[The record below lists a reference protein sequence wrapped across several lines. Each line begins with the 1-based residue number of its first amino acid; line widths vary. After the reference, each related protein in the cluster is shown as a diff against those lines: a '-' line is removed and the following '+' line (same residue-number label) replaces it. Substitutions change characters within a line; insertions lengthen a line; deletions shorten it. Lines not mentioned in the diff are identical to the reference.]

1 MQRPAGSCGLSRL
14 RCSGIVLPV
23 SDYVPQAEDVAEAM
37 DRALFERL
45 QQLTPLQRLQI
56 AVRASQAVHR
66 LSVAGLRL
74 RFPAASDHEL
84 HLRAGALRVGPEWMR
99 RAFGGAVEVWSS

>member
-1 MQRPAGSCGLSRL
+1 V
-14 RCSGIVLPV
+14 SGYL
-23 SDYVPQAEDVAEAM
+23 PQADDVAEAV

-45 QQLTPLQRLQI
+45 RQLTPLQRLQM

-74 RFPAASDHEL
+74 RFPAASDQEL
-84 HLRAGALRVGPEWMR
+84 HLRAGALRVGSDWMR
-99 RAFGGAVEVWSS
+99 RAFGEAAEAWSS